1 MPCTFVIKRN
11 ITVTKAMTTEE
22 LLLGKFG
29 PYMTIGQLAEIL
41 HRSAEG
47 LRISLCSDNEMS
59 RILRPTRVKFGRRV
73 YFRTLQVIEAL
84 SQIGES
90 SQVVK

>member
-1 MPCTFVIKRN
+1 
-11 ITVTKAMTTEE
+11 MTTEE

-47 LRISLCSDNEMS
+47 LRITLCSENEIS
-59 RILRPTRVKFGRRV
+59 RLLKPSRVKLGRRV
-73 YFRTLQVIEAL
+73 YFRTEQVIQAL
-84 SQIGES
+84 SLG
-90 SQVVK
+90 VPTVGVA